1 MPFVIAVLGI
11 LAGVYFFVI
20 RARNAHHMA
29 TEVLDAA
36 NDVRLAARRFGFRRR
51 TNVHPADSIEDPTVA
66 LAALGSAF
74 AELDDLPSKEQREA
88 LVVAIARQ
96 GRVSSNEA
104 AEMLV
109 LGRWIMT
116 ECGSPE
122 QAVPRLAKRLVKLQG
137 QEGFQSLLEIVQ
149 AVAKAGSGALSGK
162 QKEALDDI
170 RRIYRIR

>member
-1 MPFVIAVLGI
+1 MPFLIAAIGI

-20 RARNAHHMA
+20 RARNAQHMA
-29 TEVLDAA
+29 TEVLDMA

-51 TNVHPADSIEDPTVA
+51 ADIHPAESLDDPTVA

-74 AELDDLPSKEQREA
+74 AELDDMPSKEQREA

-96 GRVSSNEA
+96 GQVSSDEA

-122 QAVPRLAKRLVKLQG
+122 QAVPRLSKRLVKLSG
-137 QEGFQSLLEIVQ
+137 PEGFQSLLDVVQ
-149 AVAKAGSGALSGK
+149 AVARAGSGSLSGK

-170 RRIYRIR
+170 RRIYRIK